1 MRGSLQSLAAR
12 GCRGIGCLLIA
23 GSASGHARQPSVPG
37 GAGRARGCRGIG
49 CLLIAGRR
57 SGIRGFELG
66 KGPGLP
72 PSQTSLLG
80 VGWREGRKIMST
92 SSHKRK
98 PRFDVSLARLT
109 RRFMELVSKAP
120 DGVLDINDV
129 AWMLGVRKRRVYDI
143 TNVLDG
149 IHLVRKKS
157 KNLIEWIGK
166 NPQERLGYEAQS
178 RKLRKELADLTT
190 VENSLD
196 ELIKDCAQ
204 QLYSLTEDKENARL
218 AYVTYKDIHGLQAFK
233 EQIVIAI
240 KAPQETKLEVPIPNE
255 EKIQVYIKSTEGP
268 IDVFVCEMQ
277 EEYCPPKTCEDDT
290 SNGNEAIS
298 STDEAVTLPPDRDS

>member
-1 MRGSLQSLAAR
+1 
-12 GCRGIGCLLIA
+12 
-23 GSASGHARQPSVPG
+23 
-37 GAGRARGCRGIG
+37 
-49 CLLIAGRR
+49 
-57 SGIRGFELG
+57 
-66 KGPGLP
+66 
-72 PSQTSLLG
+72 
-80 VGWREGRKIMST
+80 MST

-149 IHLVRKKS
+149 ICLVRKKS

-166 NPQERLGYEAQS
+166 NPQERLAYEAQS

-204 QLYSLTEDKENARL
+204 QLYNLTEDKENARL

-240 KAPQETKLEVPIPNE
+240 KAPQETKLEVPVPNE
-255 EKIQVYIKSTEGP
+255 EKIQVYLKSTEGP
-268 IDVFVCEMQ
+268 IDVFLCEIQ
-277 EEYCPPKTCEDDT
+277 EEHCPPKTCEDDT
-290 SNGNEAIS
+290 SNGNKTVS
-298 STDEAVTLPPDRDS
+298 STDEAVTLPPDREENLTE

>member
-1 MRGSLQSLAAR
+1 
-12 GCRGIGCLLIA
+12 
-23 GSASGHARQPSVPG
+23 
-37 GAGRARGCRGIG
+37 
-49 CLLIAGRR
+49 
-57 SGIRGFELG
+57 
-66 KGPGLP
+66 
-72 PSQTSLLG
+72 
-80 VGWREGRKIMST
+80 MST

-149 IHLVRKKS
+149 ICLVRKKS

-166 NPQERLGYEAQS
+166 NPQERLAYEAQS

-204 QLYSLTEDKENARL
+204 QLYNLTEDKENARL
-218 AYVTYKDIHGLQAFK
+218 AYVTYEDIHSLQAFK

-240 KAPQETKLEVPIPNE
+240 KAPQETKLEVPVPNE
-255 EKIQVYIKSTEGP
+255 EEH
-268 IDVFVCEMQ
+268 
-277 EEYCPPKTCEDDT
+277 CPPKTCEDDA
-290 SNGNEAIS
+290 SNGNKTVS
-298 STDEAVTLPPDRDS
+298 STDEAVTLPPDREENLTE